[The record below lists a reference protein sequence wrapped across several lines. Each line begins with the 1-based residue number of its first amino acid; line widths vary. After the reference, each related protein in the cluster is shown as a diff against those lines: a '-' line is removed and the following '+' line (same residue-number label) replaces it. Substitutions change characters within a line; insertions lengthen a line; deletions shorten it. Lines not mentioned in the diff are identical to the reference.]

1 MRFLIRSVLDDPSIL
16 YKVTYCVIR
25 LYKDWR
31 NIFLL
36 KIMKFNC
43 FPEKKNLDDFP
54 VSNPEK
60 LDDSSQDFIKE
71 KLEDLSQAIW
81 MSWFLDDL
89 S

>member
-1 MRFLIRSVLDDPSIL
+1 
-16 YKVTYCVIR
+16 
-25 LYKDWR
+25 
-31 NIFLL
+31 
-36 KIMKFNC
+36 MKFNC

-71 KLEDLSQAIW
+71 KLDDLSQAIW